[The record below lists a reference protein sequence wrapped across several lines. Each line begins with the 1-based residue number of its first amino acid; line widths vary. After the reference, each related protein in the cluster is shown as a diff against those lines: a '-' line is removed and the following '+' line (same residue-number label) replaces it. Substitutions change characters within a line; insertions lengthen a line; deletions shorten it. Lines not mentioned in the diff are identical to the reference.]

1 MDMDHFIVKPGKRV
15 RLHRFSTR
23 HTRGVKDKTAAARR
37 LQKNLEE
44 LADLQERLYVEDR
57 HAVLLVLQARDGA
70 GKDSTI
76 KHVMSGVNP
85 QGVQITSFKAPS
97 SLELDHDYLW
107 RSVIALPQRGNIGIH
122 NRSYYEEV
130 LVARV
135 HQEVLQRQRLPASA
149 LKGSLWKRRYAEIN
163 DFERFLVENG
173 TVIVKMFLHVSRQE
187 QRQRFLRRLERSDKH
202 WKFSLQ
208 DVKERPF
215 WDDYDRAYEHML
227 EQTSTDIAPWF
238 VLPADHKWYLHMAV
252 SEILVRTLR
261 DLNLKWP
268 KLDAS
273 RLAELKEGR
282 RLLELEA
289 QAERKAKASRE
300 Q

>member
-15 RLHRFSTR
+15 RLDRFSTH
-23 HTRGVKDKTAAARR
+23 HTRGVKDQAAAARR

-135 HQEVLQRQRLPASA
+135 HQAVLQRQRLPASA
-149 LKGSLWKRRYAEIN
+149 RKGNLWKRRYAEIN
-163 DFERFLVENG
+163 GFERFLVENG
-173 TVIVKMFLHVSRQE
+173 TVIVKMFLHISRQE
-187 QRQRFLRRLERSDKH
+187 QRQRFQRRLERPDKH

-238 VLPADHKWYLHMAV
+238 VLPADHKWYLHLAV

-282 RLLELEA
+282 RLLELEE
-289 QAERKAKASRE
+289 QAEGKTKAGRK